1 MNRTF
6 LFTSLACLAVF
17 FYLPAEAVPAGKG
30 KPSPSRAVK
39 ALIGEFSLR
48 DLNGDGRIT
57 LDEFAA
63 GGTPSG
69 NRRFQ
74 QMDRNRNRSISLSE
88 FATNRGVTL
97 PRGARP
103 FIDRAKKDFRNLD
116 TNRNGR
122 VSLEE
127 IAAVTTFVDGNAL
140 EAYFSELDLDSSG
153 AISLEEWRAG
163 NDYPRP
169 GPAHAFGRYLGLT
182 LGEAEDLARRE
193 NRSTRVVRID
203 GEWMPM
209 TMDYRLDRLN
219 FSIDGGVV
227 TDVSAG

>member
-6 LFTSLACLAVF
+6 LSTSLACLAVF
-17 FYLPAEAVPAGKG
+17 FCPPAKAVPAGKG

-74 QMDRNRNRSISLSE
+74 RMDRNRNRSISLSE
-88 FATNRGVTL
+88 FATYRGVTL
-97 PRGARP
+97 PSGARP
-103 FIDRAKKDFRNLD
+103 FIDRAEKDFRNLD
-116 TNRNGR
+116 TNLDGR
-122 VSLEE
+122 VTREE
-127 IAAVTTFVDGNAL
+127 IAAVMTFEDGNAL
-140 EAYFSELDLDSSG
+140 EAYFSALDLDSSG
-153 AISLEEWRAG
+153 AISLEEWRVG

-169 GPAHAFGRYLGLT
+169 GSAHAFRRYLGLT
-182 LGEAEDLARRE
+182 LGEAENLARRE
-193 NRSTRVVRID
+193 KRSTRVVRID
-203 GEWMPM
+203 GEWMPV
-209 TMDYRLDRLN
+209 TMDYRPDRLN